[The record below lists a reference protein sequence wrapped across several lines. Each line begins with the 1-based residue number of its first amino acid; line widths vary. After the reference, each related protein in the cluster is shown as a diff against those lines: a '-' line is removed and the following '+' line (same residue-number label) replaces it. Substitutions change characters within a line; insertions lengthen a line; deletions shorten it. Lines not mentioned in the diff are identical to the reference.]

1 MSVDVT
7 NVATVTARALGFPDP
22 LSASDDAF
30 FDAIRPLNLAFDVS
44 VEPQVIPDAQT
55 VTYTYRLT
63 NIGTEWMV
71 GGTITDTQWG
81 VITSGLELAPGAAYT
96 RIAIQWIATTTVNVG
111 RARGFNLL
119 GVEATTLDSAT
130 VTVGTPADD
139 THALYLPIIMSDY

>member
-1 MSVDVT
+1 MSADVT
-7 NVATVTARALGFPDP
+7 NVATVTARALGFPDL

-44 VEPQVIPDAQT
+44 VEPEVIPGAQT

-81 VITSGLELAPGAAYT
+81 LIAGGLELAPGAVYT
-96 RIAIQWIATTTVNVG
+96 QIATQWIATTTVDVA

-119 GVEATTLDSAT
+119 GVGASATDSAT
-130 VTVGTPADD
+130 VTVGALAGS
-139 THALYLPIIMSDY
+139 THTLYLPIIMRRH